1 MTGEL
6 AEYMAGVFAWS
17 IDFFRLYPGDEFKV
31 IYNENQ
37 WKEYHTE
44 LMGLVRSASK
54 SRIYAFRYAL
64 DAEGK
69 KMGFF
74 NADGKEMR
82 RPFLTSPYIQ
92 N

>member
-37 WKEYHTE
+37 KEHHSELTE
-44 LMGLVRSASK
+44 LTVWFKIKVENFTHSDML
-54 SRIYAFRYAL
+54 
-64 DAEGK
+64 
-69 KMGFF
+69 
-74 NADGKEMR
+74 
-82 RPFLTSPYIQ
+82 
-92 N
+92 